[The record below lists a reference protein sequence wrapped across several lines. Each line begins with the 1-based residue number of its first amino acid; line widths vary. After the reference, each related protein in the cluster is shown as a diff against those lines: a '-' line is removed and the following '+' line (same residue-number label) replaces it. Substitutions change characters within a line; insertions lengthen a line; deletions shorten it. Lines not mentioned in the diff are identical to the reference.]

1 VKRRAIAVTGRALVE
16 SLRKGHYNHVV
27 FLVGSKVSCAGQ
39 NPCAD
44 VRTIRNRL
52 ILEPLRERFDPDKAK
67 GDEHV
72 YRLDGLMSDPLD
84 PLGAVVYAMPF
95 EQFMSCLYAV
105 SPQTA
110 LAVVQSAC
118 NTDRRED
125 FQPNG
130 LHCLIAK
137 LSFGLLSKKLAKAV
151 TVLTTNYDLGLD
163 AALKIE
169 ARHKLPLHP
178 GADPEK
184 TPPAYRARDGNLGYV
199 KVHGC
204 ITKPKSLV
212 FTMERLA
219 ELTFNPEELQLFL
232 EPHLGSSASG
242 KRLVVISVGYSF
254 SDPDLRPLWQKFFGH
269 EATLVL
275 RLVKDD
281 DENKPSQK
289 TGLQSVFKGVEFSQ
303 KQFFEAL
310 RRRREVPCNL
320 FKPEDKLFKP
330 EDNFLLEMAKALELR
345 IADDCIPAYAAVP
358 DTLVES
364 ASEAV
369 RQLSFDDAAEF
380 MARLCDFSAR
390 SDAIQVIDRATFG
403 KPREDSNPW
412 DKRTA
417 TKFYL
422 GFSQR
427 GHCWDMDGQ
436 RAMCRRLRKT
446 YSAHDAKLLGFSLPS
461 FSLTIDNPN
470 WRKGIVAWVGLV
482 WARWRHFASSEPES
496 KRRFTHYQLHFR
508 LKVRQRLVVQLEQL
522 FRACGFLD
530 RCLGLRSERGIER
543 SARNFVWREILVE
556 LDKLTTD
563 FMEAESMLDVTQV
576 ADLLV
581 QCKVHSRAVP
591 LKTTSQAGEADPAVI
606 QMEQAALAL
615 NKPHNVAWVERTR
628 GWYELSRG
636 NDGKARLKALIRFCT
651 AVLRGTYSP
660 HRSEDLLQKT
670 IPQCLRVVRSIDR
683 RNPGPE
689 CLSFDSL
696 SQKVSVEELRKACI
710 SMQEHVEENLKAGR
724 TEGRETI
731 DWEAAKKMGG
741 FYFGHLPSNR
751 VQSRRKL
758 LDLSTDPACL
768 EGDLFVLPIF
778 PYI

>member
-1 VKRRAIAVTGRALVE
+1 MKRRAIAVIVRDIVE
-16 SLRKGHYNHVV
+16 SLRKGRYNHVV

-44 VRTIRNRL
+44 VSTICNRL

-67 GDEHV
+67 GDEHI
-72 YRLDGLMSDPLD
+72 YRLARLMPDPLD
-84 PLGAVVYAMPF
+84 PLGAIVDAMPF
-95 EQFMSCLYAV
+95 EQFMSCLYTV

-118 NTDRRED
+118 NTGRLED

-130 LHCLIAK
+130 LHCLIAG
-137 LSFGLLSKKLAKAV
+137 LSSGLLSKKLAKAV

-163 AALKIE
+163 VALGRKAGRE
-169 ARHKLPLHP
+169 LHLHQ
-178 GADPEK
+178 GAEPEK
-184 TPPAYRARDGNLGYV
+184 VPPDYMLLDGNVGYV

-204 ITKPKSLV
+204 VTELKSLV

-219 ELTFNPEELQLFL
+219 ELTFNPGRLRRCL
-232 EPHLGSSASG
+232 EPHLGSTASH
-242 KRLVVISVGYSF
+242 KRLLVISVGYSF
-254 SDPDLRPLWQKFFGH
+254 SDPDLRPLWQEFFGH
-269 EATLVL
+269 KAVLVV

-281 DENKPSQK
+281 YENKPSQK
-289 TGLQSVFKGVEFSQ
+289 TRLQSVFKGVEFSQ

-310 RRRREVPCNL
+310 KQREDVPCNL
-320 FKPEDKLFKP
+320 FKPEN
-330 EDNFLLEMAKALELR
+330 NFLLEMAKALELR
-345 IADDCIPAYAAVP
+345 IADGCIPAEAALP
-358 DTLVES
+358 ETLVES

-369 RQLSFDDAAEF
+369 RRLSFDEAAEF

-403 KPREDSNPW
+403 KPWEDSKPW
-412 DKRTA
+412 DKRTT

-427 GHCWDMDGQ
+427 GHCGDMDGQ

-446 YSAHDAKLLGFSLPS
+446 YSAHDAKLLGFGLPS

-482 WARWRHFASSEPES
+482 WARWRHFASSEPEN
-496 KRRFTHYQLHFR
+496 KLRFSHYQLHFR
-508 LKVRQRLVVQLEQL
+508 LKVRQRLVVQLEHL
-522 FRACGFLD
+522 FRACGLLD

-543 SARNFVWREILVE
+543 SARNFVWREILDE
-556 LDKLTTD
+556 LLRLTKLFVKT
-563 FMEAESMLDVTQV
+563 ASMLDVTQV

-591 LKTTSQAGEADPAVI
+591 LKTISQASEADSAVI
-606 QMEQAALAL
+606 YMEQAALAI
-615 NKPHNVAWVERTR
+615 NRPHSVAWVERTR

-670 IPQCLRVVRSIDR
+670 IPQCLRVVRSIHR

-689 CLSFDSL
+689 CLSFDS
-696 SQKVSVEELRKACI
+696 SPQKVSVEELREACE
-710 SMQEHVEENLKAGR
+710 SMLEHVEEHLKAGK
-724 TEGRETI
+724 TEGRKTI
-731 DWEAAKKMGG
+731 DWEAAKKMGD
-741 FYFGHLPSNR
+741 FYFGHLPSNK

-758 LDLSTDPACL
+758 LDLSTDPARL

>member
-1 VKRRAIAVTGRALVE
+1 
-16 SLRKGHYNHVV
+16 
-27 FLVGSKVSCAGQ
+27 
-39 NPCAD
+39 
-44 VRTIRNRL
+44 
-52 ILEPLRERFDPDKAK
+52 
-67 GDEHV
+67 
-72 YRLDGLMSDPLD
+72 MSDPLD
-84 PLGAVVYAMPF
+84 PLGAVVNAMPF
-95 EQFMSCLYAV
+95 EQFMSCLHAV
-105 SPQTA
+105 SPKTA
-110 LAVVQSAC
+110 LAVVKSAC
-118 NTDRRED
+118 NTDRREN

-130 LHCLIAK
+130 LHCLIAR
-137 LSFGLLSKKLAKAV
+137 LSFGLLSKELAKAV

-163 AALKIE
+163 VALEIE
-169 ARHKLPLHP
+169 AEDELHLHP
-178 GADPEK
+178 GSDPEK
-184 TPPAYRARDGNLGYV
+184 APPAYMALDGNLGYV

-204 ITKPKSLV
+204 VTRPKSLV

-219 ELTFNPEELQLFL
+219 ELTFNPEELRLFL
-232 EPHLGSSASG
+232 EPHLGSSASD
-242 KRLVVISVGYSF
+242 KRLLVVSVGYSF

-289 TGLQSVFKGVEFSQ
+289 TELQSVFKGVEFSL
-303 KQFFEAL
+303 KQLFEAL
-310 RRRREVPCNL
+310 EQTDVPCNL
-320 FKPEDKLFKP
+320 FKPENKLFKP
-330 EDNFLLEMAKALELR
+330 EDNFLLEMAKASELG

-358 DTLVES
+358 ETLVES

-369 RQLSFDDAAEF
+369 GRLSFDEAAEF

-390 SDAIQVIDRATFG
+390 SDAIQVIDKATFG
-403 KPREDSNPW
+403 NPREDSKPW

-427 GHCWDMDGQ
+427 GHCGDMDGQ

-446 YSAHDAKLLGFSLPS
+446 YSAHDAKLLGLGLPS

-482 WARWRHFASSEPES
+482 WAKWRHFALSEPEN
-496 KRRFTHYQLHFR
+496 KLRFTHYQLHFR

-543 SARNFVWREILVE
+543 SARNFVWRKILDE
-556 LDKLTTD
+556 LFRLTKLFVKT
-563 FMEAESMLDVTQV
+563 ASMLDVTQV

-591 LKTTSQAGEADPAVI
+591 LKTISQAGEADSAVI
-606 QMEQAALAL
+606 HMEQAALAI
-615 NKPHNVAWVERTR
+615 NRPHSVAWVERTR

-636 NDGKARLKALIRFCT
+636 NDGKAKLKALMRFCT

-683 RNPGPE
+683 RNSGSE

-696 SQKVSVEELRKACI
+696 PQKVSVEELREACEN
-710 SMQEHVEENLKAGR
+710 MLEHVEEHLKAGK

-731 DWEAAKKMGG
+731 DWKAAKQMGG
-741 FYFGHLPSNR
+741 FCFGHLSSNR
-751 VQSRRKL
+751 AQSLRKS
-758 LDLSTDPACL
+758 LDLSTDPARL